1 MKIFLRGFK
10 ISVKYVGPAVREGCL
25 MVQLEDHDNKF
36 NAKLLE
42 KLRAALDSL
51 ANDVRVALEKENKE
65 EYIEEEVERIH
76 IQQMDYT

>member
-36 NAKLLE
+36 NAELFE
-42 KLRAALDSL
+42 KLRSAVDCLSQ
-51 ANDVRVALEKENKE
+51 DVRTVLEKENKE
-65 EYIEEEVERIH
+65 ESIEEEVGRIH
-76 IQQMDYT
+76 IQQIDYT